1 VPFGIRR
8 QLTFATIPGCSAGMI
23 LDRAALA
30 LCLVI
35 VPVSGLAFAMVGGA
49 PPADSAIARH
59 VVLLVGSRGNSCSGV
74 AIARDLVLTAAHCVP
89 PGADYKLVTFDAAHQ
104 PQFKDVATVA
114 RHPQFDLATLLAHR
128 ATADVALLK
137 LAAVLPPA
145 FAPAPLARADRMVAV
160 GDEFIVAGYGV
171 TVRGDGR
178 TGGTARAAT
187 LAATGQPG
195 TLQIRLFD
203 PLTRNERAGLGACTA
218 DSGAPAFE
226 TDQHHAVIGV
236 VSWTTGP
243 QLTDGCG
250 GLTGITPL
258 ARYRAWIVE
267 IAGKMGSPLAT

>member
-1 VPFGIRR
+1 
-8 QLTFATIPGCSAGMI
+8 MI
-23 LDRAALA
+23 LRGLALA
-30 LCLVI
+30 LCVI
-35 VPVSGLAFAMVGGA
+35 VPVSSLAFAMVGGA

-89 PGADYKLVTFDAAHQ
+89 PGADYKLVTFDPAHQ

-137 LAAVLPPA
+137 LVAVLPPA

-160 GDEFIVAGYGV
+160 GEEFIVAGYGV
-171 TVRGDGR
+171 AVRGDGR

-187 LAATGQPG
+187 LVATGQPG

-203 PLTRNERAGLGACTA
+203 PVTKNERAGLGACTA

-226 TDQHHAVIGV
+226 SDQRHAVIGV

-258 ARYRAWIVE
+258 TRYRAWIVE
-267 IAGKMGSPLAT
+267 TAGKMGSLLAT

>member
-1 VPFGIRR
+1 
-8 QLTFATIPGCSAGMI
+8 MI
-23 LDRAALA
+23 LHRAALA
-30 LCLVI
+30 LWLAI
-35 VPVSGLAFAMVGGA
+35 LPMSRLAFAMVGGA
-49 PPADSAIARH
+49 RPVEPEIAQH
-59 VVLLVGSRGNSCSGV
+59 LVLLVGSRGNSCSGV
-74 AIARDLVLTAAHCVP
+74 AIARDLVLTAAHCVL

-104 PQFKDVATVA
+104 PQFKDIGTVA
-114 RHPQFDLATLLAHR
+114 RHPQFNVATLLAHR

-137 LAAVLPPA
+137 LTADLPQA
-145 FAPAPLARADRMVAV
+145 FAPAPLARPDRKVAV

-171 TVRGDGR
+171 TLRGDGR

-187 LAATGQPG
+187 LVATDQPG

-203 PLTRNERAGLGACTA
+203 PATRNERAGLGACTA

-226 TDQHHAVIGV
+226 TDQRHAVVGV

-258 ARYRAWIVE
+258 ARYQTWIVE
-267 IAGKMGSPLAT
+267 TAGKMGSPLAP

>member
-1 VPFGIRR
+1 
-8 QLTFATIPGCSAGMI
+8 MI
-23 LDRAALA
+23 VNRIALA
-30 LCLVI
+30 PCISVLL
-35 VPVSGLAFAMVGGA
+35 SGLALAMVGGA
-49 PPADSAIARH
+49 PPAEPAIARH

-74 AIARDLVLTAAHCVP
+74 AIAPDLVLTAAHCVP

-104 PQFKDVATVA
+104 PQFKDVAIVA
-114 RHPQFDLATLLAHR
+114 RHPQFDIATLLAHR

-137 LAAVLPPA
+137 LAAALPPA
-145 FAPAPLARADRMVAV
+145 FAPAPLARADRTVTV
-160 GDEFIVAGYGV
+160 GDEFIVAGYGL

-187 LAATGQPG
+187 LVATGQPG

-203 PLTRNERAGLGACTA
+203 PVTKSERSGLGACTA

-226 TDQHHAVIGV
+226 TDERHAVIGV

-243 QLTDGCG
+243 QFTDGCG

-258 ARYRAWIVE
+258 ARYRAWVVE
-267 IAGKMGSPLAT
+267 TAGRMGSLLM